1 MMHVKPDAFFADRMF
16 KVANAIQPLGGGQFD
31 MSQWTRWECGSPSCM
46 AGHAVWIEMF
56 GKDIGEMLRDG
67 EDTGLALR
75 DYRRHTDASLGTNV
89 KETARQF
96 FGIDH
101 NTAHILFV
109 PAYCNLFMGCKEP
122 VIYNQCAD
130 DDVCRQRIT
139 GRWAAN
145 TLRHLAVEGVVD
157 WTRMKEEA

>member
-56 GKDIGEMLRDG
+56 NRDVIEMLK
-67 EDTGLALR
+67 EDDFLDALKA
-75 DYRRHTDASLGTNV
+75 YRRVTDCGFGTHV
-89 KETARQF
+89 KERAQAF
-96 FGIDH
+96 FGIDPD
-101 NTAHILFV
+101 TAQVLFV
-109 PAYCNLFMGCKEP
+109 PAHCNLHMGRTEP
-122 VIYNQCAD
+122 VWHDQCAD
-130 DDVCRQRIT
+130 DDVVRQRIT

-157 WTRMKEEA
+157 WTRMKEPA